1 MAESESEIDRLRA
14 AAMGSGSS
22 DSGSSGG
29 LKVAAVV
36 VLLLVGAALV
46 GFFGSRYFEGSGAQP
61 VSAESQN
68 IAQLQQQ
75 LADMQKR
82 LADLEKRRKV
92 EPAKNSADVKEP
104 ETAASSQA
112 AIPRAPRNQIKVSP
126 PSALQA
132 QPGTTQPASPDPA
145 SAEAL
150 AKLQQGMGALQ
161 AESSSNREAWQ
172 ATTNRLAEVAGELGA
187 QHGQILQNQDEL
199 HRFLA
204 RGEHTAV
211 TFELR
216 RSSTPEPVGPVQL
229 SLQSANQKSRRYT
242 LCVYVQNSCVQM
254 KDRVLFE
261 VVQLMV
267 SPGSPPLE
275 LIATKVEKDGI
286 VGYLEV
292 PSANSGH

>member
-1 MAESESEIDRLRA
+1 MSEPESDFDRLRA

-22 DSGSSGG
+22 DPGSNG

-36 VLLLVGAALV
+36 VVLLVGAALL
-46 GFFGSRYFEGSGAQP
+46 GFFGSKYFGGTSAQP
-61 VSAESQN
+61 VSADSQS

-75 LADMQKR
+75 LADIEKR
-82 LADLEKRRKV
+82 LAEVEKRRRV
-92 EPAKNSADVKEP
+92 EPAKGTADVKQP
-104 ETAASSQA
+104 EMASSSEA

-132 QPGTTQPASPDPA
+132 QTATAPASGPDPA
-145 SAEAL
+145 TAQTL

-172 ATTNRLAEVAGELGA
+172 ATTNRLAEVAGELGT

-204 RGEHTAV
+204 RGEQTTL

-216 RSSTPEPVGPVQL
+216 RSSTPEPVGPIEV
-229 SLQSANQKSRRYT
+229 SLQSTNQKSRRYT

-261 VVQLMV
+261 VVQLKV

-275 LIATKVEKDGI
+275 LIATKVDRDGI

-292 PSANSGH
+292 PSATSGH

>member
-1 MAESESEIDRLRA
+1 MSEPESEIDRLRA
-14 AAMGSGSS
+14 AVMGPRMPES
-22 DSGSSGG
+22 DTNW
-29 LKVAAVV
+29 LRVVAVV
-36 VLLLVGAALV
+36 VVLLVGAAAL
-46 GFFGSRYFEGSGAQP
+46 GFFGSRYFGGSGAQP
-61 VSAESQN
+61 VSADSQN
-68 IAQLQQQ
+68 LAQLQQQ
-75 LADMQKR
+75 LTDIEKR
-82 LADLEKRRKV
+82 LAELEKRRRA
-92 EPAKNSADVKEP
+92 EPPKGPADVKQP

-112 AIPRAPRNQIKVSP
+112 VIPRVPRNQIKVSP
-126 PSALQA
+126 PSALQVQSPTA
-132 QPGTTQPASPDPA
+132 QASSPDPA
-145 SAEAL
+145 SVQAL

-161 AESSSNREAWQ
+161 AETSSNREAWQ

-187 QHGQILQNQDEL
+187 QHGQIIQNQDEL

-204 RGEHTAV
+204 RGERTSL

-229 SLQSANQKSRRYT
+229 SLQSSNQKSRRYT

-275 LIATKVEKDGI
+275 LIATKVDKDGI

-292 PSANSGH
+292 PSSNSSH

>member
-1 MAESESEIDRLRA
+1 MSEPESEIDRLRA
-14 AAMGSGSS
+14 AAMGSGSPE
-22 DSGSSGG
+22 SGSNG
-29 LKVAAVV
+29 LKVAVV
-36 VLLLVGAALV
+36 VVILLCGAASL
-46 GFFGSRYFEGSGAQP
+46 GFFGSRYFGGGGAQP
-61 VSAESQN
+61 VSVDSQN
-68 IAQLQQQ
+68 LAQIQQQ
-75 LADMQKR
+75 LNGLDKR
-82 LADLEKRRKV
+82 LSELEKRRKA
-92 EPAKNSADVKEP
+92 EPAKSSTDVKEP
-104 ETAASSQA
+104 EAAASSQA

-132 QPGTTQPASPDPA
+132 QPGTAQPSSADPA

-204 RGEHTAV
+204 RGERTTL

-216 RSSTPEPVGPVQL
+216 RSSTPEPVGPLQL

-261 VVQLMV
+261 VVQVMV

-275 LIATKVEKDGI
+275 LIATKVGKDEI

-292 PSANSGH
+292 PSGNSGH